1 MSRLYEAMRRI
12 EQERGT
18 GTAAETGQ
26 PAAPLAPAVTV
37 PPEMPELLKNMR
49 PAALDLRGA
58 RPARVEVSAASR
70 LVAITEP
77 RSLGAD
83 KFRSLATRLT
93 NLRREREL
101 KSIQVT
107 SGIVGEGK
115 SLVSVNLA
123 LTFAIESA
131 SKVLLVEGDMHR
143 PSLPARLGLS
153 QLTGINQWWEK
164 TDQQPITQFL
174 YKLNN
179 WPLWLLAAGGTS
191 DQPSQILQ
199 SGRFAEAFLKLSGA
213 FDWVIVD
220 STPMLPTVDANLW
233 SRLVDGTLLVV
244 REGVAFVNALKK
256 GLQSLDNPKLVG
268 IVLNEASEFDRA
280 NYEDQYYAI
289 QTTGSETVIS
299 SAE

>member
-12 EQERGT
+12 ELERGN
-18 GTAAETGQ
+18 GTAPDAGQ
-26 PAAPLAPAVTV
+26 PTAPLAPPVSV
-37 PPEMPELLKNMR
+37 PPEMPELLKGLR

-58 RPARVEVSAASR
+58 RPARVEASLASR

-77 RSLGAD
+77 RSLGAE
-83 KFRSLATRLT
+83 KFRSLAARLT

-101 KSIQVT
+101 KSLQIT
-107 SGIVGEGK
+107 SSIVGEGK
-115 SLVSVNLA
+115 SLVSANLA
-123 LTFAIESA
+123 LTFAMESS

-143 PSLPARLGLS
+143 PSLSTRLGLS
-153 QLTGINQWWEK
+153 QLTGISQWWGA
-164 TDQQPITQFL
+164 DQQPITQFL

-179 WPLWLLAAGGTS
+179 WPLWFLAAGGAS

-220 STPMLPTVDANLW
+220 STPMLPTVDSNLW

-244 REGVAFVNALKK
+244 RENVAFVNALKK

-268 IVLNEASEFDRA
+268 IVLNEASEFNRA

-289 QTTGSETVIS
+289 QNTGSETVVS

>member
-12 EQERGT
+12 ELERGT
-18 GTAAETGQ
+18 ATAPDTGQ
-26 PAAPLAPAVTV
+26 PAAPAVSV
-37 PPEMPELLKNMR
+37 PPEMPELLKGLR

-58 RPARVEVSAASR
+58 RPARVEVSPASR
-70 LVAITEP
+70 LVALTEP
-77 RSLGAD
+77 RSLGAE

-101 KSIQVT
+101 KSLQVT
-107 SGIVGEGK
+107 SSIVGEGK
-115 SLVSVNLA
+115 SLVSANLA
-123 LTFAIESA
+123 LTFAMESS

-143 PSLPARLGLS
+143 PSLPTRLGLS
-153 QLTGINQWWEK
+153 QLTGISQWWGAE
-164 TDQQPITQFL
+164 QQPITQFL

-179 WPLWLLAAGGTS
+179 WPLWFLAAGGAS
-191 DQPSQILQ
+191 EQPSQILQ

-220 STPMLPTVDANLW
+220 STPMLPTVDSNLW

-289 QTTGSETVIS
+289 QSTGSETVVS

>member
-1 MSRLYEAMRRI
+1 MRRI
-12 EQERGT
+12 ELERR
-18 GTAAETGQ
+18 TATAPDTGQ
-26 PAAPLAPAVTV
+26 PAAPLAPPISV
-37 PPEMPELLKNMR
+37 PPEMPELLKGLR

-58 RPARVEVSAASR
+58 RPARVEVSTASR
-70 LVAITEP
+70 LVALTEP
-77 RSLGAD
+77 RSLGAE

-101 KSIQVT
+101 KSVQVT
-107 SGIVGEGK
+107 SSIVGEGK
-115 SLVSVNLA
+115 SLVSANLA
-123 LTFAIESA
+123 LTFAIESS

-143 PSLPARLGLS
+143 PSLPTRLGLS
-153 QLTGINQWWEK
+153 QLTGISQWWG

-174 YKLNN
+174 YRLNN
-179 WPLWLLAAGGTS
+179 WPLWFLPAGGAS
-191 DQPSQILQ
+191 EQPSQILQ

-220 STPMLPTVDANLW
+220 STPMLPTVDSNLW

-268 IVLNEASEFDRA
+268 IVLNEASEFNRA

-289 QTTGSETVIS
+289 QNTGSEAVVS

>member
-12 EQERGT
+12 ELERGT
-18 GTAAETGQ
+18 GTAPDTSQ
-26 PAAPLAPAVTV
+26 PTAPLVPAVSV
-37 PPEMPELLKNMR
+37 PPEMPELLKGLR

-58 RPARVEVSAASR
+58 RPARVEVSVASR

-77 RSLGAD
+77 RSLGAE

-101 KSIQVT
+101 KSLQVT
-107 SGIVGEGK
+107 SSIVGEGK
-115 SLVSVNLA
+115 SLVSANLA
-123 LTFAIESA
+123 LTFAMESS

-153 QLTGINQWWEK
+153 QLTGISQWWGA
-164 TDQQPITQFL
+164 DQQPITQFL

-179 WPLWLLAAGGTS
+179 WPLWFLAAGGGS
-191 DQPSQILQ
+191 EQPSQILQ

-220 STPMLPTVDANLW
+220 STPMLPTVDSNLW

-268 IVLNEASEFDRA
+268 IVLNEASEFNRA

-289 QTTGSETVIS
+289 QNTGSEVVVS

>member
-12 EQERGT
+12 ELERGT
-18 GTAAETGQ
+18 ATAPDTGQ
-26 PAAPLAPAVTV
+26 PTAPLAPAVSV
-37 PPEMPELLKNMR
+37 PPEMPELLKGLR

-70 LVAITEP
+70 LVAVTEP
-77 RSLGAD
+77 KSLGAE

-101 KSIQVT
+101 KSLQVT
-107 SGIVGEGK
+107 SSIVGEGK
-115 SLVSVNLA
+115 SLVSANLA
-123 LTFAIESA
+123 LTFAMESS

-143 PSLPARLGLS
+143 PSLPTRLGLS
-153 QLTGINQWWEK
+153 QPTGISQWWG
-164 TDQQPITQFL
+164 TDQQPIMQFL

-179 WPLWLLAAGGTS
+179 WPLWFLAAGGNS
-191 DQPSQILQ
+191 EQPSQILQ

-220 STPMLPTVDANLW
+220 STPMLPTVDSNLW

-289 QTTGSETVIS
+289 QNTESETVVS

>member
-12 EQERGT
+12 ELERGT
-18 GTAAETGQ
+18 ATAPDTGQ
-26 PAAPLAPAVTV
+26 PTAPLAPAVSV
-37 PPEMPELLKNMR
+37 PPEMPELLKGLR

-70 LVAITEP
+70 LVAVTEP
-77 RSLGAD
+77 KSLGAE

-101 KSIQVT
+101 KSLQVT
-107 SGIVGEGK
+107 SSIVGEGK
-115 SLVSVNLA
+115 SLVSANLA
-123 LTFAIESA
+123 LTFAMESS

-143 PSLPARLGLS
+143 PSLPTRLGLS
-153 QLTGINQWWEK
+153 QLTGISQWWG

-179 WPLWLLAAGGTS
+179 WPLWFLAAGGNS
-191 DQPSQILQ
+191 EQPSQILQ

-220 STPMLPTVDANLW
+220 STPMLPTVDSNLW

-289 QTTGSETVIS
+289 QNTESETVVS

>member
-12 EQERGT
+12 ELERGN
-18 GTAAETGQ
+18 GTAPDAGQ
-26 PAAPLAPAVTV
+26 PTAPLAPPVSV
-37 PPEMPELLKNMR
+37 PPEMPELLKGLR

-58 RPARVEVSAASR
+58 RPARVEASLASR

-77 RSLGAD
+77 RSLGAE
-83 KFRSLATRLT
+83 KFRSLAARLT

-101 KSIQVT
+101 KSLQVT
-107 SGIVGEGK
+107 SSIVGEGK
-115 SLVSVNLA
+115 SLVSANLA
-123 LTFAIESA
+123 LTFAMESS

-143 PSLPARLGLS
+143 PSLSTRLGLS
-153 QLTGINQWWEK
+153 QLTGISQWWGA
-164 TDQQPITQFL
+164 DQQPITQFL

-179 WPLWLLAAGGTS
+179 WPLWFLAAGGAS

-220 STPMLPTVDANLW
+220 STPMLPTVDSNLW

-244 REGVAFVNALKK
+244 RENVAFVNALKK

-268 IVLNEASEFDRA
+268 IVLNEASEFNRA

-289 QTTGSETVIS
+289 QNTGSETVVS

>member
-12 EQERGT
+12 ELERGT
-18 GTAAETGQ
+18 APAPDTSQT
-26 PAAPLAPAVTV
+26 AAPLAPAASV
-37 PPEMPELLKNMR
+37 PPEMPELLKGLR

-58 RPARVEVSAASR
+58 RPARVEVSVASR

-77 RSLGAD
+77 RSLGAE
-83 KFRSLATRLT
+83 KFRSLATRLV

-101 KSIQVT
+101 KSLQVT
-107 SGIVGEGK
+107 SSIVGEGK
-115 SLVSVNLA
+115 SLVSANLA
-123 LTFAIESA
+123 LTFAMESS

-143 PSLPARLGLS
+143 PSLSTRLGLS
-153 QLTGINQWWEK
+153 QLTGISQWWRA
-164 TDQQPITQFL
+164 DQQPITQFL

-179 WPLWLLAAGGTS
+179 WPLWFLAAGGAS
-191 DQPSQILQ
+191 EQPSQILQ

-220 STPMLPTVDANLW
+220 STPMLPTVDSNLW

-244 REGVAFVNALKK
+244 RENVAFVNALKK

-268 IVLNEASEFDRA
+268 IVLNEASEFNRA

-289 QTTGSETVIS
+289 QNTGSEAIVS

>member
-12 EQERGT
+12 ELERGT
-18 GTAAETGQ
+18 ATAPDTGQ
-26 PAAPLAPAVTV
+26 PATPAVSV
-37 PPEMPELLKNMR
+37 PPEMPELLKGLR

-70 LVAITEP
+70 LVALTEP
-77 RSLGAD
+77 RSLGAE

-101 KSIQVT
+101 KSLQVT
-107 SGIVGEGK
+107 SSIVGEGK
-115 SLVSVNLA
+115 SLVSANLA
-123 LTFAIESA
+123 LTFAMESC

-143 PSLPARLGLS
+143 PSLPTRLGLS
-153 QLTGINQWWEK
+153 QLTGISQWWGTE
-164 TDQQPITQFL
+164 QQPITQFL

-179 WPLWLLAAGGTS
+179 WPLWFLAAGGAS
-191 DQPSQILQ
+191 EQPSQILQ

-220 STPMLPTVDANLW
+220 STPMLPTVDSNLW

-289 QTTGSETVIS
+289 QNTGSETVVS

>member
-12 EQERGT
+12 ELERGN
-18 GTAAETGQ
+18 GTAPDAGQ
-26 PAAPLAPAVTV
+26 PTAPLAPPVSV
-37 PPEMPELLKNMR
+37 PPEMPELLKGLR

-58 RPARVEVSAASR
+58 RPARVEASLASR

-77 RSLGAD
+77 RSLGAE
-83 KFRSLATRLT
+83 KFRSLAARLT

-101 KSIQVT
+101 KSLQVT
-107 SGIVGEGK
+107 SSIVGEGK
-115 SLVSVNLA
+115 SLVSANLA
-123 LTFAIESA
+123 LTFAMESS

-143 PSLPARLGLS
+143 PSLSTRLGLS
-153 QLTGINQWWEK
+153 QLTGISQWWGA
-164 TDQQPITQFL
+164 DQQPITQFL

-179 WPLWLLAAGGTS
+179 WPLWFLAAGGAS

-220 STPMLPTVDANLW
+220 STPMLPTVDSNLW

-244 REGVAFVNALKK
+244 RENVAFVNALKK

-268 IVLNEASEFDRA
+268 IVLNEASEFNRA

-289 QTTGSETVIS
+289 QNTGSETVVS
-299 SAE
+299 SAD